1 MTNREIKETLV
12 ELIENDELT
21 EYQLDYI
28 LKWIQG
34 NGYVS
39 GEDEQVQLEKD
50 IKNNLYGEEY

>member
-1 MTNREIKETLV
+1 MTNKERDEETLI
-12 ELIENDELT
+12 ELIENNELT

-39 GEDEQVQLEKD
+39 E
-50 IKNNLYGEEY
+50 

>member
-12 ELIENDELT
+12 ELIENNELT

-39 GEDEQVQLEKD
+39 E
-50 IKNNLYGEEY
+50 